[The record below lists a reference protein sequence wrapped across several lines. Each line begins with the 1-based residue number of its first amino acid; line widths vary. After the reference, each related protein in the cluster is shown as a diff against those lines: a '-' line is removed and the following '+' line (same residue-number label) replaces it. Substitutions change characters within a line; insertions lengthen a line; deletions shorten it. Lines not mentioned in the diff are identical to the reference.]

1 MNLKELTDEALD
13 ALRIDVLTERERRA
27 ALAEIPAQITELAA
41 AFTNGGGDPA
51 DLHAALD
58 ATGQEP
64 RHDL

>member
-1 MNLKELTDEALD
+1 MNLKTLTDEDLD

-27 ALAEIPAQITELAA
+27 ALADIPTQITELAA

>member
-1 MNLKELTDEALD
+1 MNLRELTDDDLD

-27 ALAEIPAQITELAA
+27 ALAEIPAQITDLAA

-58 ATGQEP
+58 AGG
-64 RHDL
+64 

>member
-1 MNLKELTDEALD
+1 MNLKEITDEALD

-27 ALAEIPAQITELAA
+27 ALAEIPAQITGLAA

-58 ATGQEP
+58 ASE
-64 RHDL
+64 

>member
-27 ALAEIPAQITELAA
+27 ALAEIPAQVTQLAA
-41 AFTNGGGDPA
+41 AFTSGGGDPV

-58 ATGQEP
+58 ATGPEP